1 MRKLGGAV
9 IPMQTSS
16 NPDVLNKVSFLVGG
30 AEKAVELPDTPSM
43 IPFNDTVID
52 FLNEVSKNLMKNPES
67 RPYSDVITLGFW
79 IRRASTIKQK
89 ERFEQ
94 TDGNSHLGRGV
105 AFHIAPSNVP
115 VNFAYSLV
123 SGLLCGNANVVRVPT
138 KVFPQVSLIAKAIN
152 QALDSFEVMRP
163 YIFLVRYERDKEVND
178 FFSSVADVR
187 IVWGGDN
194 TIAELRRSPL
204 PPRSTEITFAD
215 RYSLAVID
223 SDKYLAIEDKNRV
236 AQDFYNDTFFS
247 DQNACTS
254 PRIII
259 WTGSQIEK
267 AKHVFWKNEH
277 ELVKSKYQ
285 FQAIQGV
292 NKLTS
297 SYLVS
302 VAFPGCKIEP
312 HDDNLII
319 RVKVP
324 HLSNSLMDYKDNSG
338 FFFEYD
344 CTDIMELQKLC
355 NNKRCQT
362 LSYIGDSEQ
371 FIELIEYGIKGID
384 RIVPIGKTMD
394 FDLIWDGYNLYSLL
408 TRIIGGVR

>member
-1 MRKLGGAV
+1 MLKSGGAA
-9 IPMQTSS
+9 ILMQTSLDPNAMGKIQFLTGSAGNAANLS
-16 NPDVLNKVSFLVGG
+16 N
-30 AEKAVELPDTPSM
+30 TPAL
-43 IPFNDTVID
+43 IPFNDTVMD

-67 RPYSDVITLGFW
+67 KPYSDVITFGFW
-79 IRRASTIKQK
+79 IRKASTIKLK

-94 TDGNSHLGRGV
+94 IDGNSHLGKGV

-123 SGLLCGNANVVRVPT
+123 AGLLCGNANVVRIPT
-138 KVFPQVSLIAKAIN
+138 KDFPQVAIIVNAIN
-152 QALDSFEVMRP
+152 RALGLFESMRP
-163 YIFLVRYERDKEVND
+163 YVFLVRYERDKEIND
-178 FFSSVADVR
+178 FFSSIADVR

-194 TIAELRRSPL
+194 TISELRKSPL
-204 PPRSTEITFAD
+204 PPRSSEITFAD

-223 SDKYLAIEDKNRV
+223 SDRYLEMGGKDKV

-259 WTGSQIEK
+259 WTGSQIDR
-267 AKHVFWKNEH
+267 AKDSFWKHEY
-277 ELVKSKYQ
+277 ELVERKYQ
-285 FQAIQGV
+285 FQSIQGV

-302 VAFPGCKIEP
+302 VAFPGCKIES
-312 HDDNLII
+312 HIDNLII

-324 HLSNSLMDYKDNSG
+324 NLTDSLMDYKDNSG

-344 CTDIMELQKLC
+344 CTDIMEIKDLC

-362 LSYIGDSEQ
+362 LAYIGDSKT
-371 FIELIEYGIKGID
+371 FIPLVDSGIKGID
-384 RIVPIGKTMD
+384 RIVPMGKTMD
-394 FDLIWDGYNLYSLL
+394 FDLIWDGTNLASFLSR
-408 TRIIGGVR
+408 TVIVE